1 MEMMMS
7 MNPRNIKTGK
17 CSHCGSSEIRY
28 YGLTAS
34 TMHYYYQCGAC
45 QKFTEFHITSKKLI
59 ILEVLPLIFFA
70 AMITSLS
77 IIINTP
83 YLALLILLCS
93 IILVVISYK
102 YRWSFGEV
110 IALDNLPNRLIVRAV
125 PHNIRIIIIAIFLAA
140 LLGYMGLIVF
150 NIIRQ

>member
-1 MEMMMS
+1 

-17 CSHCGSSEIRY
+17 CSHCDSSEIRY
-28 YGLTAS
+28 YGLTVS

-45 QKFTEFHITSKKLI
+45 HRFTEFHITSKKLLV
-59 ILEVLPLIFFA
+59 LEVLPLIFFA
-70 AMITSLS
+70 AMITTLS
-77 IIINTP
+77 AIKNTP
-83 YLALLILLCS
+83 FLALLIFLCS
-93 IILVVISYK
+93 IILLVVSYK

-110 IALDNLPNRLIVRAV
+110 IALDKLPNRLIVRAV
-125 PHNIRIIIIAIFLAA
+125 PHNIRIIVIAIFSAA